1 MDDYVGMT
9 TDALIASV
17 KADPAASE
25 RELELTSR
33 LANAIDELVVLTSE
47 IAQLRADDGEDT

>member
-9 TDALIASV
+9 TDALTEAI

-25 RELELTSR
+25 RELELISR
-33 LANAIDELVVLTSE
+33 LANAIDELVVLTNE